1 MRWSRARIWKW
12 KSAFCRPAVPP
23 FCTHWPPGGRSAPRP
38 NGRLPSVHSSI
49 SPAIWPDSSA
59 GASRAASSLRTR
71 ADLPCRAASSLRT
84 RADLPCRAASSLR
97 TRADLPCHEH
107 DAACCAACG
116 VGLLQDRSEDSWR
129 AELHSILADRA
140 FSSGLPR
147 RRVLAIGPD
156 KGRRLAPQARCDRAI
171 SERLSA
177 ATDRSDGCRLRIR
190 VQRTSLSNLA
200 GPRAGDAICRIGAAI
215 DDRGHRDFRLS
226 RRLADSW
233 SVGHVFPIAA
243 GAGAGRI
250 VARPFDRAPFC
261 ARFIARNKIVYA
273 WDIRQRLRAHCGGY
287 RPTPAADKQFE
298 TNQFSPAP

>member
-1 MRWSRARIWKW
+1 MRWSRAHIWKW
-12 KSAFCRPAVPP
+12 KSAFCPPAVPP
-23 FCTHWPPGGRSAPRP
+23 FCTHWPTGGRSALRP

-59 GASRAASSLRTR
+59 GASRAASY
-71 ADLPCRAASSLRT
+71 
-84 RADLPCRAASSLR
+84 LR

-116 VGLLQDRSEDSWR
+116 VRLLRDRSADSWR
-129 AELHSILADRA
+129 AELHSVLADRA
-140 FSSGLPR
+140 FSSSLPR

-177 ATDRSDGCRLRIR
+177 TTDRSDGRCLRIR

-200 GPRAGDAICRIGAAI
+200 GPRAGDAICCIGAAI
-215 DDRGHRDFRLS
+215 DDPFR
-226 RRLADSW
+226 
-233 SVGHVFPIAA
+233 
-243 GAGAGRI
+243 
-250 VARPFDRAPFC
+250 

-273 WDIRQRLRAHCGGY
+273 WDIRQRLRAHRGGY
-287 RPTPAADKQFE
+287 RRRPQLTSSLKTSSSRRPRSSSEDIR
-298 TNQFSPAP
+298 